1 MKIPNSDFEI
11 RPSLSSFN
19 FYLGQ
24 TGKNEDNPLKDFNRI
39 QNGSELGIRFT
50 LSGLHEIDIPGEKKD
65 LSVIVISYDKI
76 GQVGNSVNNIWEINI
91 GSEEMKESYK
101 DFQFTL
107 YKIYT
112 DIAVDEIRTYDM
124 THTFRMLKI
133 FVTNTNFN
141 VEKLSE
147 EELSSLMTETQLN
160 ELLCTKIP
168 MVPKTK
174 EE

>member
-1 MKIPNSDFEI
+1 MNIPNSDFEI

-19 FYLGQ
+19 FYLSQ
-24 TGKNEDNPLKDFNRI
+24 TGQKEDDPLKDFNRI
-39 QNGSELGIRFT
+39 SNGSELGIKFT
-50 LSGLHEIDIPGEKKD
+50 LSGLNEISLPTEKKE
-65 LSVIVISYDKI
+65 LTVNLISYDKV
-76 GQVGNSVNNIWEINI
+76 GQVGYSVHNIWTVNI
-91 GSEEMKESYK
+91 ESSEMKNSYK

-133 FVTNTNFN
+133 FITDTNFQ
-141 VEKLSE
+141 VELLSE
-147 EELSSLMTETQLN
+147 EELSAIMTETQLN

-168 MVPKTK
+168 MIPKTK
-174 EE
+174 ED